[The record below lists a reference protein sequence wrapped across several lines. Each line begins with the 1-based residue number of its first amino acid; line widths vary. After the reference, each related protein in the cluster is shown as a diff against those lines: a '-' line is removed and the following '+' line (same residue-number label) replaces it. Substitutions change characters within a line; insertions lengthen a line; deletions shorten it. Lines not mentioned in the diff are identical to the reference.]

1 MAWCCGRVWILICS
15 TTYCVGAAWYLQQR
29 VFIWVC
35 ASGGRVSICLPTHF
49 IVCAYKDVKWTQSK
63 ETDEKSSIFS
73 NFNCTFQRC
82 FVPFKNRKDLKK
94 KVGFNR
100 VCYLCFHW
108 SARCKGLQRK
118 KGLTFCSIKASPFN
132 ISLKG
137 VSFIREAVHS
147 VTVMVLISHT
157 YYSRLRCRLAV
168 IGLWWVVGPN
178 LKTLSIC
185 NLLKTLSHG
194 LTQCIE
200 QIKPK
205 RISFVFMSSLYTSR
219 Y

>member
-1 MAWCCGRVWILICS
+1 MLSGHNQKRQMKRVPSFLIVIAHFRGVLYRLKTERIL
-15 TTYCVGAAWYLQQR
+15 
-29 VFIWVC
+29 
-35 ASGGRVSICLPTHF
+35 
-49 IVCAYKDVKWTQSK
+49 
-63 ETDEKSSIFS
+63 
-73 NFNCTFQRC
+73 
-82 FVPFKNRKDLKK
+82 K

-108 SARCKGLQRK
+108 SARCKCLQRK

-178 LKTLSIC
+178 LKTMSIC